1 MKIRRILIMLLCL
14 TLIPMSVFADDK
26 KDIKDGTTS
35 MNLKEVL
42 ADEGIEPAF
51 SNYKENDKQITIYL
65 FRGKGCT
72 YCHKFLEYINSI
84 TEEYGKYFKLESY
97 EVWANKANSDLW
109 NEIATFLGQPAEGV
123 PYIIIGNKV
132 IPGFSEAH
140 EEEIKKAIKDEYD
153 NKERYNLFEEMKN
166 APKESETNNNSGSV
180 VNSILIV
187 ISTIS
192 ILLFVYNRDKKLN
205 MRLDEIE
212 KNMKVSSKK
221 SK

>member
-1 MKIRRILIMLLCL
+1 MKIKKILIMLLCL
-14 TLIPMSVFADDK
+14 TLIPMSVFADNK

-72 YCHKFLEYINSI
+72 YCHKFLEYLNSI

-97 EVWANKANSDLW
+97 EVWANKKNYNFW
-109 NEIATFLGQPAEGV
+109 REIGDFMGQPVEGV

-132 IPGFSEAH
+132 IPGFSEGH
-140 EEEIKKAIKDEYD
+140 EEEIKQAIKDEYN
-153 NKERYNLFEEMKN
+153 NKERYDLFKEMEKAQKEE
-166 APKESETNNNSGSV
+166 SLNNNSGNII
-180 VNSILIV
+180 NSILIV

-192 ILLFVYNRDKKLN
+192 ILLFVYNRDKKIN

-212 KNMKVSSKK
+212 KNIKVSSEK

>member
-1 MKIRRILIMLLCL
+1 MKIKKTLIMLLCL

-72 YCHKFLEYINSI
+72 YCHKFLEYLNSI

-109 NEIATFLGQPAEGV
+109 NEIGTFLGQPAEGV

-153 NKERYNLFEEMKN
+153 SKERYNLFEEMKN
-166 APKESETNNNSGSV
+166 APKESESNNNSGSV
-180 VNSILIV
+180 TNSILIV

-212 KNMKVSSKK
+212 KNIKVSSKK